1 MMGEEDTLNSE
12 VELWA
17 ESALQPG
24 VHYLMAMSGPFL
36 GEKYAVDQPHIVI
49 GRNNLSGISVPDR
62 TASRRHAEITKSH
75 GRIIIRD
82 LSSRNGLFINNLR
95 VDEWVLR
102 NGDLIRIG
110 GSLLQFVEAESRKS
124 FYVGKYNHQ
133 ISKQRRHPRFSLIA
147 VGDGYLTVEK
157 LPVEV
162 LSIKDLSRAGIGIFT
177 RTSIETGT
185 EIKVAIY
192 FKNKERQMVA
202 ESVVG
207 STLSCKEWRG
217 GSYMIS
223 IRFHEPIT
231 EGNSPGLHTR
241 LTELERFS

>member
-1 MMGEEDTLNSE
+1 MGEEDTLNAE
-12 VELWA
+12 VKLSA
-17 ESALQPG
+17 DSALQPG

-36 GEKYAVDQPHIVI
+36 GEKYAVDQPQIVI
-49 GRNNLSGISVPDR
+49 GRDNLSGISVSDR

-75 GRIIIRD
+75 GRILIRD

-110 GSLLQFVEAESRKS
+110 GSLLQFVEAENRRS

-133 ISKQRRHPRFSLIA
+133 ISEQRRHPRFSLIA
-147 VGDGYLTVEK
+147 VGDGYLVREK
-157 LPVEV
+157 TPVEV

-177 RTSIETGT
+177 RTKIENET

-192 FKNKERQMVA
+192 FKNKEKQIVA
-202 ESVVG
+202 ESVAG
-207 STLSCKEWRG
+207 STLSCNEWRG
-217 GSYMIS
+217 GSYMVS

-231 EGNSPGLHTR
+231 ESNSPGLHAR